1 MFALLISD
9 EAWLNGTN
17 ALLGIVAVLALL
29 AVGAAV
35 FHDLMAH
42 LRVRAA
48 ERRHFVFDDHSI
60 HVPELGLMMADG
72 GEPIHL
78 PEEPKK

>member
-17 ALLGIVAVLALL
+17 AMLGIVAAIALL
-29 AVGAAV
+29 AVGSAV
-35 FHDLMAH
+35 FHDVMAH

-60 HVPELGLMMADG
+60 QVPELGLMMADG
-72 GEPIHL
+72 GEPIQP
-78 PEEPKK
+78 PEEKK